1 MLFAREV
8 RIVLRSWSKSTLFGN
23 TLCTVFVVSLKCWM
37 LDVSHYLAFTAIS
50 CVDVYHFKDNLDTK
64 RLFTCIKLVTPE
76 CVLNS
81 ATDDTL
87 LTAVLWL
94 IHYEARTP
102 MHSCHCVFTAL
113 FFFLDQ
119 FWSEFSPINQLISIP
134 TDRKMA
140 SFFHVLTTL
149 RANVIIGQTFRGN
162 SSKFNLA
169 HILRLGRP

>member
-8 RIVLRSWSKSTLFGN
+8 RIVLRSWSKSTLFSN

-37 LDVSHYLAFTAIS
+37 LDASHYLAFTAIS
-50 CVDVYHFKDNLDTK
+50 CVDVYHFKDNLGTK
-64 RLFTCIKLVTPE
+64 RLLTCIKLVTPE

-81 ATDDTL
+81 ATDTL

-94 IHYEARTP
+94 IHYGARNSHAFVSLRF
-102 MHSCHCVFTAL
+102 HSP

-119 FWSEFSPINQLISIP
+119 FWSEFSPISQLISIP

-140 SFFHVLTTL
+140 SSFF
-149 RANVIIGQTFRGN
+149 
-162 SSKFNLA
+162 KF
-169 HILRLGRP
+169 